1 MCRGRMRCSAT
12 GMAEPR
18 HPGWAIAAAASAR
31 EGWLFRPQGRG
42 QEGLD
47 CLGLVLMA
55 SAEAGIRLSVPRLPM
70 MGHSRP
76 EVFRRMRELGL
87 REVRLG
93 MAMPGDV
100 LLAFPATRQA
110 HLGIRT
116 DIGFVEANAR
126 LRRVV
131 VRPWLDGAGWHS
143 AWRLCWERD

>member
-1 MCRGRMRCSAT
+1 MET
-12 GMAEPR
+12 AEPSKR
-18 HPGWAIAAAASAR
+18 GVAIAEAASAR
-31 EGWLFRPQGRG
+31 EGWPFRPQGRG
-42 QEGLD
+42 REGLD
-47 CLGLVLMA
+47 CLGLVLVA

-76 EVFRRMRELGL
+76 QVFRWMWELGL
-87 REVRLG
+87 SEVRLG
-93 MAMPGDV
+93 MAMPGDI

-116 DIGFVEANAR
+116 DGGLVEANAR

-143 AWRLCWERD
+143 AWRLREERD